1 MFSVFRLIIAGS
13 TELRMGEGG
22 CGSSLRRPRNTG
34 EDKVELWPQP
44 QPRTMR
50 LALAVWGGVGVTA
63 DPVFT
68 H

>member
-1 MFSVFRLIIAGS
+1 
-13 TELRMGEGG
+13 MGEGG

-34 EDKVELWPQP
+34 EDKVESWPQP